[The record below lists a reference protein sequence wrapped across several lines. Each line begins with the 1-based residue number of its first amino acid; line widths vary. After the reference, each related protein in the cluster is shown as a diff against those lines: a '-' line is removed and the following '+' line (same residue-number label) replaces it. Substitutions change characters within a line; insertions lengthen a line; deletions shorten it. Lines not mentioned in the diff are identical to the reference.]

1 MDLTSLSEKLV
12 KSPWALILGALMLVM
27 TMLGTHF
34 ATSSDLQTLGE
45 DVRVIKE
52 DVAPLKH
59 RVTNLEEDVIKI
71 DDKVNKELSTVDK
84 RMKAASEERSD
95 LNDSYHDIE
104 VRMERMNG
112 NQEVANEKLEHIK
125 MLFQTYAKEPK

>member
-12 KSPWALILGALMLVM
+12 KSPSALILGALMLVM

-125 MLFQTYAKEPK
+125 MLFQTYAKESK

>member
-1 MDLTSLSEKLV
+1 MDLTSVSEKLV

-59 RVTNLEEDVIKI
+59 RVANLEEDVIKI

-125 MLFQTYAKEPK
+125 MLFQTYAKESK

>member
-1 MDLTSLSEKLV
+1 MDLTSMSEKLV

-125 MLFQTYAKEPK
+125 MLFQTYAKESK

>member
-125 MLFQTYAKEPK
+125 MLFQTYAKESK

>member
-1 MDLTSLSEKLV
+1 MDLTSVSEKLV

-125 MLFQTYAKEPK
+125 MLFQTYAKESK